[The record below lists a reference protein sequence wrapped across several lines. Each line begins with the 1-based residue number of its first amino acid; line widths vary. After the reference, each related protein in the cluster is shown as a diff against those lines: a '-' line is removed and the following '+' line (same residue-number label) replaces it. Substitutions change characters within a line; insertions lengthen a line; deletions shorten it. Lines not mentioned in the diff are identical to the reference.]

1 LIGYRQIDINKV
13 LENLIFMHL
22 KVSGYKITV
31 GQLGD
36 KEIDFVGER
45 KGEKIYIQA
54 IYLINSEAVK
64 EREFGNLLAIKDNY
78 PKLVVSM
85 DKMTGGSVKGIKQIN
100 ILDFLSKLL

>member
-1 LIGYRQIDINKV
+1 MANTIDDRLLAGANADQQ
-13 LENLIFMHL
+13 
-22 KVSGYKITV
+22 
-31 GQLGD
+31 GQ

-54 IYLINSEAVK
+54 AYLINSEAVK

-85 DKMTGGSVKGIKQIN
+85 DKMAGGSFKGIKQVN